1 MGVHDDDILDFD
13 FVDEATRELPPAPRT
28 GQPPAPR
35 EGGGSGGG
43 GRGDGRGPRRPQ
55 FSAPHGLTPLL
66 RLVGLVVFAI
76 ALVVLLAVW
85 AQGCAGDDAQ
95 STYTTYS
102 TEIGAVAA
110 DSAKIGE
117 DLATTLTTP
126 GLEQADLETK
136 LDGLIQRQQ
145 VGVQRAREVDPPG
158 PLTPAHLHAIEALQF
173 RVTGLQGM
181 LGAFVD
187 TKDGKDST
195 AAGELLA
202 TQGQRLI
209 TSDVVWKDL
218 FQAAFAAQAKE
229 ESVDVTAPASVFVEN
244 VDLYSARSMS
254 AIWQR
259 IHGAS
264 TGGTPTGLH
273 GNMIAYVKA
282 TPSNTQLS
290 TQTETTLAVSTDL
303 GFEVGVTN
311 SGEEQEVQVE
321 VTLTIPKQPNPI
333 VKTATIDLIDPGE
346 TKAVT
351 FTDFPDIPFGEGTTV
366 QVSVKPVPGETK
378 TDNNSAEYPVVF
390 TLTP

>member
-13 FVDEATRELPPAPRT
+13 FVDEATRELPAPSR
-28 GQPPAPR
+28 GGQQPPVR
-35 EGGGSGGG
+35 EGGGGGG
-43 GRGDGRGPRRPQ
+43 GGGRGPRRPQ
-55 FSAPHGLTPLL
+55 FAAPHGLTPLL
-66 RLVGLVVFAI
+66 RLLGLVVFAI
-76 ALVVLLAVW
+76 ALVVLLAIW
-85 AQGCAGDDAQ
+85 AQGCTGDDAQ
-95 STYTTYS
+95 KTYTAYS
-102 TEIGAVAA
+102 TEIAAVAG
-110 DSAKIGE
+110 DSEKIGV
-117 DLATTLTTP
+117 DLAATLTTP

-145 VGVQRAREVDPPG
+145 LDVQRARELNPPG
-158 PLTPAHLHAIEALQF
+158 PLTPAHQHAIEALEF
-173 RVTGLQGM
+173 RVSGLQGM
-181 LGAFVD
+181 LGAFED

-202 TQGQRLI
+202 AQGQRLE
-209 TSDVVWKDL
+209 TSDIVWKDL
-218 FQAAFAAQAKE
+218 FQSGFTAEAKRANA
-229 ESVDVTAPASVFVEN
+229 DVAAPASIFVEN
-244 VDLYSARSMS
+244 VDLYSSRSMS

-273 GNMIAYVKA
+273 GNMLAYVKA

-290 TQTETTLAVSTDL
+290 PQTETTLTVSTDL

-346 TKAVT
+346 TKAVV

-366 QVSVKPVPGETK
+366 QVSVKPVAGETK

>member
-13 FVDEATRELPPAPRT
+13 FVDEATSELPPVQRG

-35 EGGGSGGG
+35 EGGDGGG
-43 GRGDGRGPRRPQ
+43 GGGGPRRPQ

-66 RLVGLVVFAI
+66 RLLGLVVFAI

-85 AQGCAGDDAQ
+85 AQGCAGDDEQ
-95 STYTTYS
+95 TTYGTYS
-102 TEIGAVAA
+102 TEIGAVGA
-110 DSAKIGE
+110 DSAKIGQ

-126 GLEQADLETK
+126 GLEQADLETR
-136 LDGLIQRQQ
+136 LGGLIQRQQ
-145 VGVQRAREVDPPG
+145 LDVQRAREIDPPG
-158 PLTPAHLHAIEALQF
+158 PLTPSHLHAIEALEF
-173 RVTGLQGM
+173 RVSGMQGM
-181 LGAFVD
+181 LKAFVD
-187 TKDGKDST
+187 TKDSKDQA
-195 AAGELLA
+195 AAGQLLA
-202 TQGQRLI
+202 AQGQRLQ

-218 FQAAFAAQAKE
+218 FQGAFTKEAKQAN
-229 ESVDVTAPASVFVEN
+229 VDVAAPPSIFVEN
-244 VDLYSARSMS
+244 PDLYSSRSMS

-264 TGGTPTGLH
+264 TGGTPTGIH
-273 GNMIAYVKA
+273 GNMLAYTKA
-282 TPSNTQLS
+282 TPANIQLS
-290 TQTETTLAVSTDL
+290 TQTETTLTVSTNL

-311 SGEEQEVQVE
+311 SGGEQEVQVE

-333 VKTATIDLIDPGE
+333 VKSATIDLIDPGE
-346 TKAVT
+346 TKVVS

>member
-13 FVDEATRELPPAPRT
+13 FVDEATRDNPAPPRG
-28 GQPPAPR
+28 GQPQVPR
-35 EGGGSGGG
+35 EGGGG
-43 GRGDGRGPRRPQ
+43 GRGPRGPQ

-66 RLVGLVVFAI
+66 RLLGLVVFAI

-95 STYTTYS
+95 TTYGTYS
-102 TEIGAVAA
+102 TEIAAVGG
-110 DSAKIGE
+110 DSAKIGQ

-126 GLEQADLETK
+126 GLEQAELETK
-136 LDGLIQRQQ
+136 LAGLIQRQQ
-145 VGVQRAREVDPPG
+145 LDVQRARELDPPG

-173 RVTGLQGM
+173 RVSGLQGM
-181 LGAFVD
+181 LQAFVD
-187 TKDGKDST
+187 TKDGKDQT
-195 AAGELLA
+195 AAGQLLA
-202 TQGQRLI
+202 TQGQRLEA
-209 TSDVVWKDL
+209 SDVVWHDL
-218 FQAAFAAQAKE
+218 FQEAFAAEAKKE
-229 ESVDVTAPASVFVEN
+229 NADVTAPASVFVEN

-264 TGGTPTGLH
+264 TGGTPSGIH
-273 GNMIAYVKA
+273 GNMLAYTKA

-290 TQTETTLAVSTDL
+290 TQTETTLTVSTDL

-311 SGEEQEVQVE
+311 SGGEQEVQVE

-346 TKAVT
+346 TKVVA

-366 QVSVKPVPGETK
+366 QVSVKPVAGETK

>member
-13 FVDEATRELPPAPRT
+13 FVDEATRDTPAPPRG
-28 GQPPAPR
+28 GQPQVPR
-35 EGGGSGGG
+35 EGGGG
-43 GRGDGRGPRRPQ
+43 GRGPRGPQ
-55 FSAPHGLTPLL
+55 FSAPQGLTPLL
-66 RLVGLVVFAI
+66 RLLGLVVFAI
-76 ALVVLLAVW
+76 ALIVLLAVW

-95 STYTTYS
+95 TTYGTYS
-102 TEIGAVAA
+102 TEIAAVGG
-110 DSAKIGE
+110 DSAKIGQ

-136 LDGLIQRQQ
+136 LAGLIQRQQ
-145 VGVQRAREVDPPG
+145 LDVQRARELDPPG
-158 PLTPAHLHAIEALQF
+158 PLTPAHQHAIEALQF
-173 RVTGLQGM
+173 RVSGLQGM
-181 LGAFVD
+181 LQAFVD
-187 TKDGKDST
+187 TKDGKDQT
-195 AAGELLA
+195 AAGQLLA
-202 TQGQRLI
+202 TQGQRLEA
-209 TSDVVWKDL
+209 SDVVWDDL
-218 FQAAFAAQAKE
+218 FQEAFAAEAKKE
-229 ESVDVTAPASVFVEN
+229 NADVTAPASVFVEN

-264 TGGTPTGLH
+264 TGGTPSGIH
-273 GNMIAYVKA
+273 GNMLAYTKA

-290 TQTETTLAVSTDL
+290 TQTETTLTVSTDL

-311 SGEEQEVQVE
+311 SGGEQEVQVE

-346 TKAVT
+346 TKVVA

-366 QVSVKPVPGETK
+366 QVSVKPVAGETK